1 LNDSERY
8 GYLWILSEFLYYIG
22 LVLAAA
28 AIPLLAIALW
38 IMSLVDKVD
47 PNYWYVLLAWFVSL
61 MMFVSGIWLKNR
73 IWKD

>member
-28 AIPLLAIALW
+28 IPLLAIVLW
-38 IMSLVDKVD
+38 IMSLVDKLD
-47 PNYWYVLLAWFVSL
+47 PNYWYILLAWFVAL

>member
-1 LNDSERY
+1 MNDSERY

-28 AIPLLAIALW
+28 IPLLAIVLW
-38 IMSLVDKVD
+38 IMSLVDKLD
-47 PNYWYVLLAWFVSL
+47 PNYWYILLAWFVAL

>member
-8 GYLWILSEFLYYIG
+8 GYLWILSELLYYIG

-28 AIPLLAIALW
+28 AIPSLAIVLW
-38 IMSLVDKVD
+38 IMSLLDKVV
-47 PNYWYVLLAWFVSL
+47 PNYWYILLAWFVSL
-61 MMFVSGIWLKNR
+61 MMFISGIWLKNR